1 MLLYVKEIKEQDYL
15 NKFGV
20 QINQRFLD
28 PSNMYT
34 FEDGLRVEREVE
46 QFVVKRPY
54 ICQTVVTNTSGTP
67 LELQIL
73 LDIPKGTIPLLQ
85 NQYTDIVNITL
96 NSFTSK

>member
-1 MLLYVKEIKEQDYL
+1 MNFSQGIEFILAACFVSSDSSSNFDLSNSEHTFEIKAKSPMLLYVKEIKEQDYL

-46 QFVVKRPY
+46 
-54 ICQTVVTNTSGTP
+54 
-67 LELQIL
+67 
-73 LDIPKGTIPLLQ
+73 
-85 NQYTDIVNITL
+85 
-96 NSFTSK
+96 